1 MNDLSA
7 RKLVV
12 FKSYDEVDDYLYA
25 TVAASMDDGLI
36 QRFVAAAISDA
47 AIANVDSISELGS
60 DTREPEVSTNG
71 FIRQTLEPLGFEFLK
86 RGAVFSNENWDSG
99 YMQKETVT
107 EVRLQLAGVKYEVLP
122 ETGLLH
128 IATDKGGITVS
139 PKQLKW
145 QCIPGKEG
153 DSNLSGDDFGT
164 LVRLVTLRGQL
175 CTV

>member
-1 MNDLSA
+1 MNKSSA

-12 FKSYDEVDDYLYA
+12 FTSYDEVEDYLYA
-25 TVAASMDDGLI
+25 TVAASTDDALI
-36 QRFVAAAISDA
+36 QKLVNAAISDA
-47 AIANVDSISELGS
+47 AIANVDRISELGS
-60 DTREPEVSTNG
+60 DAHEPEVSTDG
-71 FIRQTLEPLGFEFLK
+71 FIRQILEPLGFVFLN
-86 RGAVFSNENWDSG
+86 RGAIYSQENWDGG

-107 EVRLQLAGVKYEVLP
+107 EVRLQLAGVKYEVFP

-128 IATDKGGITVS
+128 IDTDKGGITVS
-139 PKQLKW
+139 QKQFKW
-145 QCIPGKEG
+145 QCIPEKDG